1 MLKNLIF
8 VAFFLLDAT
17 TAHGQK
23 AAPHIVFDTIMYDLG
38 NIPERGDW
46 SHMDITFR
54 NVSKDTLYIWR
65 GNSNDGGFWVCGFQK
80 IVPPHSVGHLTYC
93 MNFGRLGPFYKFI
106 NLSYDL
112 DPNKQ
117 DLLYSPII
125 HVKGVVLK
133 QDAALPI
140 KESLLLQPVSK

>member
-17 TAHGQK
+17 IAHGQQP
-23 AAPHIVFDTIMYDLG
+23 APHIVFDTMMYDLG
-38 NIPERGDW
+38 NIPERSDW
-46 SHMDITFR
+46 THKDITFR
-54 NVSKDTLYIWR
+54 NVSNDTLYIWR
-65 GNSNDGGFWVCGFQK
+65 GNSNDGGFWVCGFPK
-80 IVPPHSVGHLTYC
+80 VVPPHSVRYFTYC

-117 DLLYSPII
+117 DLLYSPTIY
-125 HVKGVVLK
+125 VKGLVLK
-133 QDAALPI
+133 QEPALPLKNI
-140 KESLLLQPVSK
+140 LLPKPISK